1 VELLAS
7 GWGMAWVC
15 AIALFAG
22 VTHGLTGFGFPVIST
37 PMVAL
42 ATDVRSA
49 VVVTLLPNVVVN
61 VMSVFS
67 GAGWRESLA
76 RHWTMPAVVLVG
88 TAIGAQVVLWAPA
101 DPLRLLLAAVIVF
114 YLVQGRLTRLDL
126 SFVKRHPRAS
136 GVAFGLAAGFLSG
149 TVNVM
154 LPVLLIYFSILE
166 LAPIAMTQVMNACFL
181 VGKLSQAAVF
191 GIAGQFTLYGIALAA
206 PVCASAYIGYAA
218 GRRLAPRIPPQRYR
232 RFIQGVLWVM
242 AAVLVAQAAHG
253 MLARHGLLA

>member
-1 VELLAS
+1 MELLAS

-15 AIALFAG
+15 AIVLFAG
-22 VTHGLTGFGFPVIST
+22 VAHGLTGFGFPIIST

-49 VVVTLLPNVVVN
+49 VVVTLLPNIVVN
-61 VMSVFS
+61 LISAFS
-67 GAGWRESLA
+67 GAQWRENLA
-76 RHWTMPAVVLVG
+76 RHWAMPLVVLVG
-88 TAIGAQVVLWAPA
+88 TVIGAKVVLWAPA

-126 SFVKRHPRAS
+126 SVVKRHPRAS
-136 GVAFGLAAGFLSG
+136 GVVAGLLAGFLSG

-166 LAPIAMTQVMNACFL
+166 LAPLVMTQVMNACFL

-191 GIAGQFTLYGIALAA
+191 GIAGQFTLHGIGLAL
-206 PVCASAYIGYAA
+206 PVCACACAGYAA
-218 GRRLAPRIPPQRYR
+218 GRMLAPRIGPSRYGM
-232 RFIQGVLWVM
+232 FIQGVLLIM
-242 AAVLVAQAAHG
+242 AAVLVVQAVRG
-253 MLARHGLLA
+253 MIA

>member
-1 VELLAS
+1 MELLAS

-42 ATDVRSA
+42 MTDVRSA

-67 GAGWRESLA
+67 GAGWRGNLA
-76 RHWTMPAVVLVG
+76 RHWLVPAVVLVG
-88 TAIGAQVVLWAPA
+88 TVIGAKVVLWAPA

-114 YLVQGRLTRLDL
+114 YLVQARLARLDL
-126 SFVKRHPRAS
+126 SVVKRHPRAS
-136 GVAFGLAAGFLSG
+136 GVIAGLAAGFLSG

-166 LAPIAMTQVMNACFL
+166 LAPLVMTQVMNACFL

-191 GIAGQFTLYGIALAA
+191 GVAGQFTLYGVALAA
-206 PVCASAYIGYAA
+206 PVCASAFAGYAA
-218 GRRLAPRIPPQRYR
+218 GRKLAERVSPQRYR
-232 RFIQGVLWVM
+232 LFIQGVLWIM
-242 AAVLVAQAAHG
+242 AAVLVVQAVQG
-253 MLARHGLLA
+253 MIRHGSLA

>member
-15 AIALFAG
+15 AIVLFAG
-22 VTHGLTGFGFPVIST
+22 VAHGLTGFGFPIIST

-49 VVVTLLPNVVVN
+49 VVVTLLPNIVVN
-61 VMSVFS
+61 LISAFS
-67 GAGWRESLA
+67 GAQWRENLA
-76 RHWTMPAVVLVG
+76 RHWAMPLVVLVG
-88 TAIGAQVVLWAPA
+88 TVIGAKVVLWAPA

-126 SFVKRHPRAS
+126 SVVKRHPRAS
-136 GVAFGLAAGFLSG
+136 GVVAGLLAGFLSG

-166 LAPIAMTQVMNACFL
+166 LAPLVMTQVMNACFL
-181 VGKLSQAAVF
+181 VGKVSQAAVF
-191 GIAGQFTLYGIALAA
+191 GVAGQFTLTGIALAL
-206 PVCASAYIGYAA
+206 PVCVVAYAGYMG
-218 GRRLAPRIPPQRYR
+218 GRRLQPRIPPQGYQ
-232 RFIQGVLWVM
+232 RFIQGVLWTM
-242 AAVLVAQAAHG
+242 AAVLVIQAARG
-253 MLARHGLLA
+253 MLAG